1 MKLSQQF
8 LDLLL
13 PANCLLCEKPPS
25 VLCENC
31 LLRFE
36 NRSRSVHRGQLVGFA
51 LCEFD
56 DEISLMLSA
65 FKERGQ
71 FAIAR
76 LLVDELLGERQLEQL
91 RALGAQALVS
101 ISSSKAS
108 FAKRGYSP
116 AQIVASSLGRR
127 LGLPTMG
134 KALQLNR
141 VTEDQASLTVDAR
154 ATNLVGAMTC
164 STSVAGRRV
173 ILVDDIVTTGASVI
187 EAARAVEASGGRV
200 VGFFAIAET
209 LLRNSAPNEAS
220 GTPGI
225 QGQPSQR
232 SGWASPLG

>member
-1 MKLSQQF
+1 M
-8 LDLLL
+8 
-13 PANCLLCEKPPS
+13 
-25 VLCENC
+25 LCENC
-31 LLRFE
+31 LRKFE
-36 NRSRSVHRGQLVGFA
+36 NRSRSVQRGHLSGYA

-56 DEISLMLSA
+56 DDLSLALSA

-71 FAIAR
+71 FAMAR
-76 LLVDELLGERQLEQL
+76 LLVDELLGQSQLERL
-91 RALGAQALVS
+91 RAFGAEALVS

-108 FAKRGYSP
+108 FAKRGFSP

-164 STSVAGRRV
+164 SNSVAGRQV
-173 ILVDDIVTTGASVI
+173 LLVDDIVTTGASVI

-209 LLRNSAPNEAS
+209 LLRISAPNEK
-220 GTPGI
+220 
-225 QGQPSQR
+225 
-232 SGWASPLG
+232 